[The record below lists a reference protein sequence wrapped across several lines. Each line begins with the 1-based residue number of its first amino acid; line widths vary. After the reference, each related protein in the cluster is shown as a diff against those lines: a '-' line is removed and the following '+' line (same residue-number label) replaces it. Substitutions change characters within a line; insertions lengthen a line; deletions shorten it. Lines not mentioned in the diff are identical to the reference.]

1 MHNPVTE
8 TGPGRLKRV
17 LDYSRFVRDFF
28 ILRRNR
34 PYVLGLVVTDICNL
48 ACRHCRVANVYHVSM
63 KFSEVR
69 SHLLDQYAQ
78 GVRYLYLEGG
88 EPYLWRDGDH
98 RLADIVNLA
107 KQLGYYR
114 VHVYTNGTLS
124 LSEAPDFTWVSVDGI
139 GDIFTR
145 IRGIPLDRVLA
156 HICEHRGKHGI
167 VFTVNTINYR
177 HIPVFLD
184 FVKEQLPGVRVM
196 FYFHTPYYG
205 FDELFLSQVQRSE
218 AVSALIESKREG
230 LPVMNSRA
238 GLVAMKNGHYFHP
251 TNLWRVIDSTGEYQ
265 CCRAIGN
272 PEVCANC
279 GYSTCAEI
287 ALARDWNPG
296 PILQLMRAY

>member
-218 AVSALIESKREG
+218 AVSALIDSKREG